1 MPTHMKI
8 ILKKKGGR
16 RVRGVPIGV
25 TVTKA
30 HPPTNP
36 PASKIIK
43 PGKDKGSGA
52 TMMASSLGKTA
63 QYAKTLA
70 QTGKKEKGDNIP
82 EFEPPK
88 LTNLE
93 RKLQILP
100 GEWYEES
107 FYKSDDVAAIYAFY
121 QPT

>member
-1 MPTHMKI
+1 MKI

-43 PGKDKGSGA
+43 PGKDKSGGA
-52 TMMASSLGKTA
+52 TMASSLGKTA
-63 QYAKTLA
+63 QYAKTLS
-70 QTGKKEKGDNIP
+70 QTNKKEKGDNIP

-93 RKLQILP
+93 RKL
-100 GEWYEES
+100 
-107 FYKSDDVAAIYAFY
+107 
-121 QPT
+121 